1 VVEEQVTVAWVGVN
15 LYTTITDGT
24 VPDYRISPLVE
35 ILIEDAAE
43 WLFVEYIYFHLYREM
58 ATERVSFELT
68 LAEDGVPEPK
78 VTGAHRDTLHT
89 ATAAVLAL
97 TASYVF
103 RPIDP
108 AGIMELV
115 HQSVTIT
122 GRAGHALAMSV
133 CLAVGAVGANVGVAD
148 IVLLLPTVLIKVHTL
163 VALAMVFALAAVCVP
178 FGKVGC
184 LILPVALQADVAFAA
199 LWAFATATAPRYRD
213 FPVGFSFGAAVAHYA
228 NTAVVRAA
236 ITGATEFFLP

>member
-1 VVEEQVTVAWVGVN
+1 
-15 LYTTITDGT
+15 
-24 VPDYRISPLVE
+24 
-35 ILIEDAAE
+35 
-43 WLFVEYIYFHLYREM
+43 M

-89 ATAAVLAL
+89 AAAAVLAL

-148 IVLLLPTVLIKVHTL
+148 IVLLLPTVFKVGTL
-163 VALAMVFALAAVCVP
+163 VALAMVFALPAVCVP
-178 FGKVGC
+178 FGKVRC
-184 LILPVALQADVAFAA
+184 LILDVALQADVAFAA
-199 LWAFATATAPRYRD
+199 VGAFGTATAPRYRD
-213 FPVGFSFGAAVAHYA
+213 FPVRLTLRATVAYYA
-228 NTAVVRAA
+228 NTAVVRASA
-236 ITGATEFFLP
+236 TSTTEFFPP